1 MELEQAVSRLKA
13 LQKTLSA
20 YGYITG
26 VMQYDAMTVAPE
38 ASVEPRAETLGFFAG
53 EQHRL
58 LTGAETG
65 ELVEYLHEHKDEM
78 DAQTAREVYLLK
90 KQRDQLARI
99 PADEYTAYVALLAR
113 ADVSWHQAKAASD
126 FSLFQSDLEQIVAAN
141 IRLAGYYDAGKAPY
155 DALLNEFEKG
165 ATMEMLDAFFAK
177 LRETIVP
184 LVHQIGQKAQPDDRF
199 LHGDFSVEEQAKLSH
214 DLMDL
219 IGLDKKRCILGTT
232 EHPFTDGF
240 NRNDVRITTHYYPEY
255 LASTV
260 YSVIHEGGHALYEL
274 DMDPCLDHSV
284 AAGGASLGIHESQSR
299 FYENIIGRS
308 RPFMDLLL
316 PRMKRY
322 FPAQLEDVTADQL
335 YAAVNKA
342 EPSLVR
348 TEADE
353 LTYCLHIMV
362 RYEIEKQLIAG
373 TLAVK
378 DIPQAWNQLYRDYLG
393 VEVPNDREG
402 CLQDSHWSGGAIG
415 YFPSYALGSA
425 YGAQMLHAMEQDFDV
440 EAAVAAGDIAR
451 VTAWLCEKVHRY
463 GSMKD
468 PADIIRFATGESFDA
483 CYYTNYLKKKFSALY
498 GL

>member
-113 ADVSWHQAKAASD
+113 ADASWHQAKAASD

-199 LHGDFSVEEQAKLSH
+199 LHGDFSVEKQAKLSH

-274 DMDPCLDHSV
+274 DMDPCLDHSA

-316 PRMKRY
+316 PRMKLY
-322 FPAQLEDVTADQL
+322 VSAQLEDVTADQ
-335 YAAVNKA
+335 V
-342 EPSLVR
+342 
-348 TEADE
+348 
-353 LTYCLHIMV
+353 
-362 RYEIEKQLIAG
+362 
-373 TLAVK
+373 
-378 DIPQAWNQLYRDYLG
+378 
-393 VEVPNDREG
+393 
-402 CLQDSHWSGGAIG
+402 
-415 YFPSYALGSA
+415 
-425 YGAQMLHAMEQDFDV
+425 
-440 EAAVAAGDIAR
+440 
-451 VTAWLCEKVHRY
+451 
-463 GSMKD
+463 
-468 PADIIRFATGESFDA
+468 
-483 CYYTNYLKKKFSALY
+483 
-498 GL
+498 